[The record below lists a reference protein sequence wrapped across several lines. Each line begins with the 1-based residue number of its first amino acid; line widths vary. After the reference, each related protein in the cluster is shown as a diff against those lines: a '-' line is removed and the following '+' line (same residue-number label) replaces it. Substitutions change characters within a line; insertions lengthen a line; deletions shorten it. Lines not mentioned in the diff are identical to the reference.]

1 MVSKM
6 IIFLKGAS
14 TFCSCVSQPKEANYN
29 DRHLLILWTPLGRLA
44 ATDVRLP
51 VHVGFVGVRI

>member
-1 MVSKM
+1 M

-44 ATDVRLP
+44 ASDVRLP
-51 VHVGFVGVRI
+51 VHLGFVGVRI